1 MGRPVFY
8 AQDDGSVEV
17 VKIRIKTLLLL
28 GLWPTITWAGQGD
41 YFECKDETGRTHWSL
56 TPCQKGLKSRRV
68 TDDVAPL
75 RVPLGNSPPPKAKA
89 SAVEEKPVTQP
100 TQDVLIRLTERQN
113 GNFIATGAING
124 VPVTFVIDT
133 GASRISMG
141 PETAARVGLSGQE
154 GRTLMS
160 HTANG
165 TIVTRQVHLS
175 QVTLGEVTVHNLE
188 GMVGPQEMG
197 GGIQALLGMN
207 FLDHFEMTI
216 NNAGMTL
223 RLK

>member
-1 MGRPVFY
+1 MKKFF
-8 AQDDGSVEV
+8 
-17 VKIRIKTLLLL
+17 L
-28 GLWPTITWAGQGD
+28 LWPAIALGGQGD
-41 YFECKDETGRTHWSL
+41 YFECVDGTGKTHWSL
-56 TPCQKGLKSRRV
+56 ESCQKGMKSRRV
-68 TDDVAPL
+68 SDNAAPL
-75 RVPLGNSPPPKAKA
+75 RVPLGISPPMKAKTSVA
-89 SAVEEKPVTQP
+89 EEEPVAQKSP
-100 TQDVLIRLTERQN
+100 PQEIVIRLTERRN

-141 PETAARVGLSGQE
+141 PETAARVGLSEQE

-165 TIVTRQVHLS
+165 TIATRQVHLN
-175 QVTLGEVTVHNLE
+175 QVTLGEVTISHLE

-207 FLDHFEMTI
+207 FLDYFEVTI
-216 NNAGMTL
+216 NNAGMAL